1 MSYHLFDW
9 NWFLLSIP
17 DSSAVSML
25 LGKLTKMIT
34 NGFIPTCVII
44 GGLLALVACSE
55 QEYRLV
61 RDILKTY
68 DKRIKPFVNGSGALN
83 VTMGVALAQII
94 DIDEKNQ
101 IMTTNCWINQ
111 GWIDKKLAWVPE
123 KYGNISVIRIPY
135 DSVWLPDIVL
145 YNTAEVTSKE
155 MSSVSTNV
163 IVTSD
168 GNVTYLSMVIYKSSC
183 SIDVKHFPF
192 DEQNCSMEF
201 SSWTYDATSL
211 NIMNVGE
218 EGDTSNYIPS
228 TEWNLV
234 QYVQKRDP
242 VLFSCCP
249 EPYIFMKYFVLIK
262 RRPLFYLFNMV
273 MPCVLITMVALLG
286 FYMPNDSG
294 EKISMGITT
303 LLSMTVFLMIVAE
316 QMPPTSDLL
325 PLIGLYYGITIA
337 IVSFATGMTVLTLN
351 IHHKGARGQE
361 IPRVVKIIFFN
372 YLAKIMFIKIDLA
385 EPHSAPV
392 GMHQVPT
399 TDYYDVYDADKL
411 PKNGGLSPRFSRKLP
426 TGGTASGGDSTE
438 RQFMRVL
445 QKVYQT
451 IEKNEMRLA
460 EQDRRDQLKLEWQQL
475 ALVLDRLLMTIFII
489 VTGCTT
495 AGIFLP
501 SPHSTAFGKPF

>member
-1 MSYHLFDW
+1 MPES
-9 NWFLLSIP
+9 LS
-17 DSSAVSML
+17 
-25 LGKLTKMIT
+25 
-34 NGFIPTCVII
+34 
-44 GGLLALVACSE
+44 
-55 QEYRLV
+55 
-61 RDILKTY
+61 
-68 DKRIKPFVNGSGALN
+68 
-83 VTMGVALAQII
+83 QII
-94 DIDEKNQ
+94 NQ
-101 IMTTNCWINQ
+101 CVFYF
-111 GWIDKKLAWVPE
+111 L
-123 KYGNISVIRIPY
+123 SR
-135 DSVWLPDIVL
+135 
-145 YNTAEVTSKE
+145 AEVTSKE

-325 PLIGLYYGITIA
+325 PLIG
-337 IVSFATGMTVLTLN
+337 MCN
-351 IHHKGARGQE
+351 
-361 IPRVVKIIFFN
+361 
-372 YLAKIMFIKIDLA
+372 
-385 EPHSAPV
+385 
-392 GMHQVPT
+392 
-399 TDYYDVYDADKL
+399 
-411 PKNGGLSPRFSRKLP
+411 
-426 TGGTASGGDSTE
+426 
-438 RQFMRVL
+438 
-445 QKVYQT
+445 
-451 IEKNEMRLA
+451 
-460 EQDRRDQLKLEWQQL
+460 
-475 ALVLDRLLMTIFII
+475 
-489 VTGCTT
+489 
-495 AGIFLP
+495 
-501 SPHSTAFGKPF
+501 